1 MAQRYGGAHSPQNQT
16 DSTPSSPDNPFRGK
30 RPVRSKARVNLL
42 FVAPLPLAIV
52 AFFRPAEQMALSLV
66 AVALMIA
73 AAWMTREGV
82 QAEAAYDA
90 RSVARRPALPRK
102 IIGAAHLGA
111 GLVVAGFV
119 STESLSTSLLFGV
132 LGLALHLLSFGIDPL
147 KSKGAQGIDTFQQDR
162 VARVVDEGEKYLA
175 QMRDAILRAEDR
187 TLIARI
193 EHFQTVA
200 RRLFRTV
207 EEDPRDLSAA
217 RKFMGVYLMGARDAT
232 QKFADIYGRARD
244 ESAREAFETL
254 LDDLEHNFAART
266 EKLLQNNAGDLDV
279 EIEVL
284 RERLAREGV

>member
-1 MAQRYGGAHSPQNQT
+1 MTKRYGGAYSPQDEAT
-16 DSTPSSPDNPFRGK
+16 SATPPPENPFRGK
-30 RPVRSKARVNLL
+30 RPARSRARVNLL
-42 FVAPLPLAIV
+42 FAAPLPLAIV
-52 AFFRPAEQMALSLV
+52 AFFRPADQMALSLLAV
-66 AVALMIA
+66 AVLLA

-82 QAEAAYDA
+82 AAEAAFDA
-90 RSVARRPALPRK
+90 RSVARRPRLPRK
-102 IIGAAHLGA
+102 IIASGLLGTGLILA
-111 GLVVAGFV
+111 GLA
-119 STESLSTSLLFGV
+119 STSQLGTSLLFGA
-132 LGLALHLLSFGIDPL
+132 LGVALHLLSFGIDPL
-147 KSKGAQGIDTFQQDR
+147 ASKGAQGIDAFQQDR

-187 TLIARI
+187 DLVRRI
-193 EHFQTVA
+193 EHFQSVA

-232 QKFADIYGRARD
+232 IKFADLYGRARD
-244 ESAREAFETL
+244 EVARVSYETL

>member
-1 MAQRYGGAHSPQNQT
+1 
-16 DSTPSSPDNPFRGK
+16 
-30 RPVRSKARVNLL
+30 
-42 FVAPLPLAIV
+42 
-52 AFFRPAEQMALSLV
+52 
-66 AVALMIA
+66 
-73 AAWMTREGV
+73 MTREGV

-102 IIGAAHLGA
+102 IIGAALLGS

-119 STESLSTSLLFGV
+119 STGSLSTSLLFGV